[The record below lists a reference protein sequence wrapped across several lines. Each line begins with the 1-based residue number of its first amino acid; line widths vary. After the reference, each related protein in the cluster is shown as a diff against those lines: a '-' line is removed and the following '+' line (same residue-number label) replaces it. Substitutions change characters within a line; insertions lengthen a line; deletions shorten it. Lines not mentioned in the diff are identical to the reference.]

1 MYSVY
6 EDKQIRVYRLWWATG
21 QLVWPV
27 CRHFVFPEFLLASCQ
42 HLQIQEYVRLLHGW
56 CEWNNCSRKF
66 LLGSAL
72 LDMGEPYKAYDLL
85 VQAAKGITT
94 DEFMATKL
102 VPSAGILSEQRL
114 LVLYYL
120 KVCEFSVNVF
130 STLQVIALTVSV
142 VMTATN
148 FVIVDILLHSVY
160 VSCCMC
166 TCKP

>member
-1 MYSVY
+1 MTVCVC
-6 EDKQIRVYRLWWATG
+6 IAG

-27 CRHFVFPEFLLASCQ
+27 CRHFVFPEFLLASGQ
-42 HLQIQEYVRLLHGW
+42 HLLIQEYVRLLHGW

-94 DEFMATKL
+94 DDFMASKL
-102 VPSAGILSEQRL
+102 VPSADNLSEQQL

-120 KVCEFSVNVF
+120 KVWLVGVSEVSHLYSEASIHYFPVCCLP
-130 STLQVIALTVSV
+130 TSV
-142 VMTATN
+142 VCLMWYLQ
-148 FVIVDILLHSVY
+148 I
-160 VSCCMC
+160 
-166 TCKP
+166 

>member
-1 MYSVY
+1 MHSFYFRSFKCIIIQETNVLQY
-6 EDKQIRVYRLWWATG
+6 NNLYCVVTACDYVSG

-27 CRHFVFPEFLLASCQ
+27 CRHFVFPEFLLASGQ
-42 HLQIQEYVRLLHGW
+42 HLLIQEYVRLLHGW

-94 DEFMATKL
+94 DDFMASKL
-102 VPSAGILSEQRL
+102 VSSAESLSEQHR

-120 KVCEFSVNVF
+120 KVW
-130 STLQVIALTVSV
+130 L
-142 VMTATN
+142 
-148 FVIVDILLHSVY
+148 VDL
-160 VSCCMC
+160 
-166 TCKP
+166 

>member
-1 MYSVY
+1 VTA
-6 EDKQIRVYRLWWATG
+6 LWLHVTG

-42 HLQIQEYVRLLHGW
+42 HLLIQEYVRLLHGW

-94 DEFMATKL
+94 DDFMATKL
-102 VPSAGILSEQRL
+102 VPSTDNLSEQQL

-120 KVCEFSVNVF
+120 KV
-130 STLQVIALTVSV
+130 
-142 VMTATN
+142 
-148 FVIVDILLHSVY
+148 
-160 VSCCMC
+160 
-166 TCKP
+166 